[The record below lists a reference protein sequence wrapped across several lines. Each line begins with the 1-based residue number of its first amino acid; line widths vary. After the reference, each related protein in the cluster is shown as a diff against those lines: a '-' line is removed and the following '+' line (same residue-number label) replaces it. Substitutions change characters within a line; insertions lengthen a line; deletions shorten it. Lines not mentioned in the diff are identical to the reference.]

1 MRAYHV
7 LKKDWRYTKL
17 AVVGD
22 VNQSGSIVLAA
33 TPPLKA
39 LGIRKMARLYEIP
52 KRPDIIIVNPIMH
65 TYMKCSTF
73 ITGLALQYV
82 APEDFH
88 QSQYPNFFHWMT
100 ARETLTFMGQ
110 LSGLKKEEL
119 SKSIPKNLEKVGLRG
134 EENSKVGT
142 FSGGMKQ
149 RLGIAQALLHKPSLI
164 VMDEPVSALDPIGRR
179 ELLNLI
185 EEIKKDTTIL
195 LSTHIL
201 SDAEEICE
209 RFVIIKDGTKIEDTT
224 ITELLHRNSENKLII
239 EITDKDRKWIDVV
252 KKLPYVKDVEVIGLK
267 VKVKVESIEVNKNL
281 LLQNALEH
289 KVDIVKFEVSNDTLE
304 EIFLKLVVQK

>member
-1 MRAYHV
+1 MKLEIKNVTKSFKGKTAVNNFSMELQAGECVGLIGPNGAGKSTLIKVISDITNPTAGEV
-7 LKKDWRYTKL
+7 LL
-17 AVVGD
+17 
-22 VNQSGSIVLAA
+22 N
-33 TPPLKA
+33 
-39 LGIRKMARLYEIP
+39 GIKISKMKSEIGYLP
-52 KRPDIIIVNPIMH
+52 
-65 TYMKCSTF
+65 
-73 ITGLALQYV
+73 
-82 APEDFH
+82 
-88 QSQYPNFFHWMT
+88 QYPNFFHWMT

-119 SKSIPKNLEKVGLRG
+119 SKSIPKILEKVGLKG
-134 EENSKVGT
+134 EENAKVST

-179 ELLNLI
+179 EVLNLI

-224 ITELLHRNSENKLII
+224 ITELLHRNRENKLVI
-239 EITDKDRKWIDVV
+239 EITAKDQTWIEIV
-252 KKLPYVKDVEVIGLK
+252 KKLPYVKNVEVVGLK
-267 VKVKVESIEVNKNL
+267 IKVKVESIEINKNM

-289 KVDIVKFEVSNDTLE
+289 KVDIVKFEMSNDTLE

>member
-1 MRAYHV
+1 MKLEIRNV
-7 LKKDWRYTKL
+7 TKSFKGKI
-17 AVVGD
+17 AVNTFSMELQAGECVGLIGPNGAGKSTLIK
-22 VNQSGSIVLAA
+22 VIS
-33 TPPLKA
+33 
-39 LGIRKMARLYEIP
+39 
-52 KRPDIIIVNPIMH
+52 DIINPDVGEVLLNGVKISK
-65 TYMKCSTF
+65 MKSE
-73 ITGLALQYV
+73 IGYL
-82 APEDFH
+82 P
-88 QSQYPNFFHWMT
+88 QYPNFFHWMT

-119 SKSIPKNLEKVGLRG
+119 SKSIPKMLEKVGLRG
-134 EENSKVGT
+134 EENAKVST

-179 ELLNLI
+179 EVLNLI

-239 EITDKDRKWIDVV
+239 ETTTKDQKWIEVV
-252 KKLPYVKDVEVIGLK
+252 KKLPYVKDVEVVGLK
-267 VKVKVESIEVNKNL
+267 IKVKVESIEINKNM

-289 KVDIVKFEVSNDTLE
+289 KVNIVKFEMSNDTLE

>member
-1 MRAYHV
+1 
-7 LKKDWRYTKL
+7 KI
-17 AVVGD
+17 
-22 VNQSGSIVLAA
+22 S
-33 TPPLKA
+33 
-39 LGIRKMARLYEIP
+39 KMKREIGYLP
-52 KRPDIIIVNPIMH
+52 
-65 TYMKCSTF
+65 
-73 ITGLALQYV
+73 
-82 APEDFH
+82 
-88 QSQYPNFFHWMT
+88 QYPNFFYWMT
-100 ARETLTFMGQ
+100 ARETLMFMGQ
-110 LSGLKKEEL
+110 LSGVKKEVL
-119 SKSIPKNLEKVGLRG
+119 TNSITEILTKVGLKA

-179 ELLNLI
+179 EVLNLI

-209 RFVIIKDGTKIEDTT
+209 RFVIMKDGTKIEDTK
-224 ITELLHRNSENKLII
+224 ITDLLNRNSENKLIV
-239 EITDKDRKWIDVV
+239 EITAKDRKWVDTI
-252 KKLPYVKDVEVIGLK
+252 KKLPYVEDIEVVGLK
-267 VKVKVESIEVNKNL
+267 VKVKVESIEENKAL

-289 KVDIVKFEVSNDTLE
+289 KVDIVKFEINNDTLE

>member
-1 MRAYHV
+1 MKLEIRNV
-7 LKKDWRYTKL
+7 TKSFKGKI
-17 AVVGD
+17 AV
-22 VNQSGSIVLAA
+22 NNFSMELQSGECVGLIGPNGAGKSTLIKV
-33 TPPLKA
+33 
-39 LGIRKMARLYEIP
+39 IS
-52 KRPDIIIVNPIMH
+52 DIINPNAGEVLLNGIKISK
-65 TYMKCSTF
+65 MKRE
-73 ITGLALQYV
+73 IGYL
-82 APEDFH
+82 P
-88 QSQYPNFFHWMT
+88 QYPNFFHWMT

-119 SKSIPKNLEKVGLRG
+119 SKSIPKILEKVGLRG

-179 ELLNLI
+179 EVLNLI
-185 EEIKKDTTIL
+185 KEIKKDTTIL

-224 ITELLHRNSENKLII
+224 ITELLHRNSENKLMI
-239 EITDKDRKWIDVV
+239 EITAKDQKWIEIV
-252 KKLPYVKDVEVIGLK
+252 KKLPYVKDVEVVGLK
-267 VKVKVESIEVNKNL
+267 IKVKVESIEINKNM
-281 LLQNALEH
+281 LLQNALEQ
-289 KVDIVKFEVSNDTLE
+289 KVNIVKFEMSNDTLE
-304 EIFLKLVVQK
+304 EIFLNLVVQK

>member
-1 MRAYHV
+1 MKLEIINITKSFKEKIAVNNFSLELKSGECVGLIGPNGAGKSTLIKMIVDMIDPNAGEV
-7 LKKDWRYTKL
+7 LLNGKKISK
-17 AVVGD
+17 
-22 VNQSGSIVLAA
+22 I
-33 TPPLKA
+33 K
-39 LGIRKMARLYEIP
+39 KEIGYLP
-52 KRPDIIIVNPIMH
+52 
-65 TYMKCSTF
+65 
-73 ITGLALQYV
+73 
-82 APEDFH
+82 
-88 QSQYPNFFHWMT
+88 QYPDFFNWMT

-110 LSGLKKEEL
+110 LSGVKKEVL
-119 SKSIPKNLEKVGLRG
+119 ANSIPEILTKVGLKA

-179 ELLNLI
+179 EVLNLI

-209 RFVIIKDGTKIEDTT
+209 RFVIMKDGTKIEDTK
-224 ITELLHRNSENKLII
+224 ITDLLNRNSKNKLIV
-239 EITDKDRKWIDVV
+239 EITAKDREWVDTI
-252 KKLPYVKDVEVIGLK
+252 KKLPYVKDIEVVGLK
-267 VKVKVESIEVNKNL
+267 VKVKVESIEENKAL

-289 KVDIVKFEVSNDTLE
+289 KVDIVKFEMNNDTLE
-304 EIFLKLVVQK
+304 EIFLKLVMQK

>member
-1 MRAYHV
+1 MKLEIKNV
-7 LKKDWRYTKL
+7 TKSFKGKI
-17 AVVGD
+17 AVNNFSMELQAGECVGLIGPNGAGKSTLIK
-22 VNQSGSIVLAA
+22 VIS
-33 TPPLKA
+33 
-39 LGIRKMARLYEIP
+39 
-52 KRPDIIIVNPIMH
+52 DIIHPTAGEVLLNGIKISK
-65 TYMKCSTF
+65 MKSE
-73 ITGLALQYV
+73 IGYL
-82 APEDFH
+82 P
-88 QSQYPNFFHWMT
+88 QYPNFFHWMT

-110 LSGLKKEEL
+110 LSGLKKEEV
-119 SKSIPKNLEKVGLRG
+119 SKSIPKILEKVGLSG
-134 EENSKVGT
+134 EEGSKVST

-149 RLGIAQALLHKPSLI
+149 RLGIAQALLHKPALI

-179 ELLNLI
+179 EVLNLI

-209 RFVIIKDGTKIEDTT
+209 RFVMIKDGTKIEDTT

-239 EITDKDRKWIDVV
+239 EITTKDRKWIEVV
-252 KKLPYVKDVEVIGLK
+252 KKLPYVKSVEVIGLK
-267 VKVKVESIEVNKNL
+267 IKVKVESIEINKNM

-289 KVDIVKFEVSNDTLE
+289 KVNIVKFEISNDTLE

>member
-1 MRAYHV
+1 MKLEIKNV
-7 LKKDWRYTKL
+7 TKSFKRKI
-17 AVVGD
+17 AVNNFSMELQAGECVGLIGPNGAGKSTLIK
-22 VNQSGSIVLAA
+22 VIS
-33 TPPLKA
+33 
-39 LGIRKMARLYEIP
+39 
-52 KRPDIIIVNPIMH
+52 DIIHPTAGEVLLNGIKISK
-65 TYMKCSTF
+65 MKSE
-73 ITGLALQYV
+73 IGYL
-82 APEDFH
+82 P
-88 QSQYPNFFHWMT
+88 QYPNFFHWMT
-100 ARETLTFMGQ
+100 GRETLTFMGQ

-119 SKSIPKNLEKVGLRG
+119 SKSIPKILEKVGLKG
-134 EENSKVGT
+134 EENAKVST

-179 ELLNLI
+179 EVLNLI

-239 EITDKDRKWIDVV
+239 EITTKDQKWIEVV
-252 KKLPYVKDVEVIGLK
+252 KKLPYVKDVEVVGLK
-267 VKVKVESIEVNKNL
+267 IKVKVESIEINKNM

-289 KVDIVKFEVSNDTLE
+289 KVNIVKFEMGNDTLE

>member
-1 MRAYHV
+1 MKLEIINV
-7 LKKDWRYTKL
+7 TKSFKEKIVVNNFSLELKSGEC
-17 AVVGD
+17 VGLIGP
-22 VNQSGSIVLAA
+22 NGAGKSTLI
-33 TPPLKA
+33 
-39 LGIRKMARLYEIP
+39 KMIS
-52 KRPDIIIVNPIMH
+52 DIIDPNAGEVLLNGKKISK
-65 TYMKCSTF
+65 MKRE
-73 ITGLALQYV
+73 IGYL
-82 APEDFH
+82 P
-88 QSQYPNFFHWMT
+88 QYPNFFYWMT
-100 ARETLTFMGQ
+100 ARETLMFMGQ
-110 LSGLKKEEL
+110 LSGVKKEVL
-119 SKSIPKNLEKVGLRG
+119 TNSITEILTKVGLKA

-179 ELLNLI
+179 EVLSLI

-209 RFVIIKDGTKIEDTT
+209 RFVIMKDGTKIEDTK
-224 ITELLHRNSENKLII
+224 ITDLLNRNSENKLIV
-239 EITDKDRKWIDVV
+239 EITAKDRKWVDTI
-252 KKLPYVKDVEVIGLK
+252 KKLPYVEDIEVVGLK
-267 VKVKVESIEVNKNL
+267 VKVKVESIEENKAL

-289 KVDIVKFEVSNDTLE
+289 KVDIVKFEINNDTLE

>member
-1 MRAYHV
+1 MKLEIKNV
-7 LKKDWRYTKL
+7 TKSFKGKT
-17 AVVGD
+17 AVNNFSMELQAGECVGLIGPNGAGKSTLIK
-22 VNQSGSIVLAA
+22 VIS
-33 TPPLKA
+33 
-39 LGIRKMARLYEIP
+39 
-52 KRPDIIIVNPIMH
+52 DIIHPTAGEVLLNGKKISK
-65 TYMKCSTF
+65 MKSE
-73 ITGLALQYV
+73 IGYL
-82 APEDFH
+82 P
-88 QSQYPNFFHWMT
+88 QYPNFFHWMT

-119 SKSIPKNLEKVGLRG
+119 SKLIPKILEKVGLRN
-134 EENSKVGT
+134 EEKARVST

-179 ELLNLI
+179 EVLNLI
-185 EEIKKDTTIL
+185 QEIKKDTTIL

-209 RFVIIKDGTKIEDTT
+209 RFVIIKGGTKIEDTT
-224 ITELLHRNSENKLII
+224 ITELLHRNSENKLMI
-239 EITDKDRKWIDVV
+239 EITAKDQKWIEVV
-252 KKLPYVKDVEVIGLK
+252 KKLPYVKDVEVVGLK
-267 VKVKVESIEVNKNL
+267 IKVKVENIKINKNR

-289 KVDIVKFEVSNDTLE
+289 KVDIVKFEMSNDTLE

>member
-1 MRAYHV
+1 MKLEIKNV
-7 LKKDWRYTKL
+7 TKVFKRKI
-17 AVVGD
+17 AVNNFSMELQAGECVGLIGPNGAGKSTLIK
-22 VNQSGSIVLAA
+22 VIS
-33 TPPLKA
+33 
-39 LGIRKMARLYEIP
+39 
-52 KRPDIIIVNPIMH
+52 DIIHPTAGEVLLNGIKISK
-65 TYMKCSTF
+65 MKSE
-73 ITGLALQYV
+73 IGYL
-82 APEDFH
+82 P
-88 QSQYPNFFHWMT
+88 QYPNFFHWMT

-119 SKSIPKNLEKVGLRG
+119 SKSIPKILEKVGLKG
-134 EENSKVGT
+134 EENAKVST

-179 ELLNLI
+179 EVLNLI

-201 SDAEEICE
+201 GDAEEICE

-224 ITELLHRNSENKLII
+224 ITELLHRNSENKLMI
-239 EITDKDRKWIDVV
+239 EITAKDQKWIEVV
-252 KKLPYVKDVEVIGLK
+252 KKLPYVKDVEVVGLK
-267 VKVKVESIEVNKNL
+267 IKVKVECIEINKNM

-289 KVDIVKFEVSNDTLE
+289 KVNIVKFEMSNDTLE

>member
-1 MRAYHV
+1 MKLEIKNVTKSFKGKIAVNNFSMELQAGECVGLIGPNGAGKSTLIKVISDITNPTAGEV
-7 LKKDWRYTKL
+7 LL
-17 AVVGD
+17 
-22 VNQSGSIVLAA
+22 N
-33 TPPLKA
+33 
-39 LGIRKMARLYEIP
+39 GIKISKMKSEIGYLP
-52 KRPDIIIVNPIMH
+52 
-65 TYMKCSTF
+65 
-73 ITGLALQYV
+73 
-82 APEDFH
+82 
-88 QSQYPNFFHWMT
+88 QYPNFFHWMT

-119 SKSIPKNLEKVGLRG
+119 SKSIPKMLEKVGLKE
-134 EENSKVGT
+134 EENAKVST

-179 ELLNLI
+179 EVLNLI
-185 EEIKKDTTIL
+185 KEIKKDTTIL

-224 ITELLHRNSENKLII
+224 ITELLQRNRENKLII
-239 EITDKDRKWIDVV
+239 EITAKDQNWIEVV
-252 KKLPYVKDVEVIGLK
+252 KKLPYVKNVEVVGLK
-267 VKVKVESIEVNKNL
+267 IKVKVESIEINKNM

-289 KVDIVKFEVSNDTLE
+289 KVDIVKFKMSNDTLE
-304 EIFLKLVVQK
+304 EIFLKLVV

>member
-1 MRAYHV
+1 MKLEIRNVTKSFKGKIAVNTFSMELQAGECVGLIGPNGAGKSTLIKVISDIMNPDVGEV
-7 LKKDWRYTKL
+7 LL
-17 AVVGD
+17 
-22 VNQSGSIVLAA
+22 N
-33 TPPLKA
+33 
-39 LGIRKMARLYEIP
+39 GIKISKMKSEIGYLP
-52 KRPDIIIVNPIMH
+52 
-65 TYMKCSTF
+65 
-73 ITGLALQYV
+73 
-82 APEDFH
+82 
-88 QSQYPNFFHWMT
+88 QYPNFFHWMT

-119 SKSIPKNLEKVGLRG
+119 LKSIPKMLEKVGLKG
-134 EENSKVGT
+134 EENTKVST

-179 ELLNLI
+179 EVLNLI

-224 ITELLHRNSENKLII
+224 ITELLHRNRENKLVI
-239 EITDKDRKWIDVV
+239 EITAKDQTWIEIV
-252 KKLPYVKDVEVIGLK
+252 KKLPYVKNVEVVGLK
-267 VKVKVESIEVNKNL
+267 IKVKVESIEINKNM

-289 KVDIVKFEVSNDTLE
+289 KVDIVKFEMSNDTLE

>member
-1 MRAYHV
+1 MKLEIINV
-7 LKKDWRYTKL
+7 TKSFKEKIVVNNFSLELKSGEC
-17 AVVGD
+17 VGLIGP
-22 VNQSGSIVLAA
+22 NGAGKSTLI
-33 TPPLKA
+33 
-39 LGIRKMARLYEIP
+39 KMIS
-52 KRPDIIIVNPIMH
+52 DIIDPNAGEVLLNGKKISK
-65 TYMKCSTF
+65 MKRE
-73 ITGLALQYV
+73 IGYL
-82 APEDFH
+82 P
-88 QSQYPNFFHWMT
+88 QYPNFFYWMT
-100 ARETLTFMGQ
+100 ARETLMFMGQ
-110 LSGLKKEEL
+110 LSGVKKEVL
-119 SKSIPKNLEKVGLRG
+119 TNSITEILTKVGLKA

-179 ELLNLI
+179 EVLSLI

-209 RFVIIKDGTKIEDTT
+209 RFVIMKDGTKIEDTK
-224 ITELLHRNSENKLII
+224 ITDLLNRNSENKLIV
-239 EITDKDRKWIDVV
+239 EITAKDRKWVDTI
-252 KKLPYVKDVEVIGLK
+252 KQLPYVEDIEVVGLK
-267 VKVKVESIEVNKNL
+267 VKVKVESIEENKAL

-289 KVDIVKFEVSNDTLE
+289 KVDIVKFEINNDNLE